1 MTKLDSTTVLAAAR
15 SSIGV
20 SGWLA
25 PIAAGRLFGIE
36 ASKDVSAPQYL
47 RMGATRDFALAAG
60 PFVTTG
66 RSRKAVLA
74 LAGACDVGDI
84 IGVAIASRRGR
95 ISRGSRRLRRRIAEL
110 SCAQYQ
116 GSWRGRQLSAC
127 TAKPGAVDAER
138 RRRISAASGT

>member
-1 MTKLDSTTVLAAAR
+1 MTKLDSKTVLAAAR

-36 ASKDVSAPQYL
+36 ASQDVSAPQYL

-60 PFVTTG
+60 PFLTTG
-66 RSRKAVLA
+66 PSRKAVLA
-74 LAGACDVGDI
+74 LAGACDIGDI

-95 ISRGSRRLRRRIAEL
+95 ISRGGAIAFVAASL
-110 SCAQYQ
+110 SCLAL
-116 GSWRGRQLSAC
+116 SIKARGE
-127 TAKPGAVDAER
+127 VD
-138 RRRISAASGT
+138 G